1 MRKINWIGNFMTSQ
15 PDQQSILKH
24 ILSNILRSKGNQKI
38 KLGQLIEYNIGNIF
52 LEKSCTKCDVVTSR
66 FKKSKKKK
74 KKRSGN
80 SLPASFSG

>member
-1 MRKINWIGNFMTSQ
+1 MAKYQKVSKYHENDCRCDLMRKINWIGNFMTSQ

-52 LEKSCTKCDVVTSR
+52 LEKSCTKCDVVTSP
-66 FKKSKKKK
+66 FKK
-74 KKRSGN
+74 
-80 SLPASFSG
+80 